1 VGEEVE
7 VAARKGCLKRPAGGN
22 DLGEAKKAVS
32 FALEQSRGRRR
43 RSQVTGLPAVV
54 AVEAPPAGSSDAE
67 VGRGERRRAEAVG
80 ASADGDSVAA
90 EVGAAAPLPVRRSR
104 RNSVRLGD
112 VDAVQEHAVSVDR
125 KRKRKSQE
133 EDEETSVRALA
144 EVPRRVTR
152 RSSLSGATLLS
163 PLAMEKKRGREKA
176 ADGKNER
183 CADDQVAEA
192 QDFAV
197 VAKVEAPVRVT
208 RSRAVAGTVTEPIV
222 IGKKRRR
229 TTEYDQPEVELPT
242 VLEVP
247 RNDAPVTR
255 ALRNRVV
262 QVNNSVVQKS
272 HVGHELEN
280 KRLPSRPA
288 TRRNQQLASSMEEE
302 GQEQAPPPS
311 KCSPSRRTGRK
322 NSEASIADSETNKS
336 SSVPTETSNAKCED
350 VEKQALAKEPVRRS
364 TRKSVGSAMLEK
376 GDKDLIAE
384 KGIRPEAHVARAKRK
399 SVVLIENI
407 QDVSEDFQ
415 NAKGD
420 DVVKQPAV
428 KEPTRRSTRKSIVSA
443 MLEEEDKNLIAE
455 KSPEAHV
462 RRSKRNSVM
471 PVKDCKGDSEDAQNA
486 QDKDVV
492 KQPAVT
498 KPVRRSTRK
507 SVVSVMLEEGGKNLI
522 AEKSPEAHVKRSK
535 RNSDVPVKDCKGDSE
550 DAQNAKDNDVVQQ
563 PEVTKPVRRSTRKS
577 VVSVMLG
584 KNWIAEKSPEAHVMT
599 MKQRSVV
606 PVNDSK
612 GDSNETQN
620 ARGVDAAKQLTVKE
634 PVRRSTRKSFA
645 SRMLGN
651 YENDLVGAKKPD
663 TLDKRSARKSVLPND
678 MINKENQDHIIM
690 ARNEGDGGDG
700 EKQLKVEGPVRLSR
714 RPVATIVSEKDNKG
728 LHEETKSEIPMNRST
743 RKCVA
748 SNAVEKGDMDHTEM
762 VGWEPSGVGSQN
774 LKARG
779 EITEYDGVMATSEIE
794 LQAEVSVQN
803 SPYHSTHKSPNCK
816 LSDDNKTHS
825 GMTKYISCEKPSEEV
840 LKHRKRRKS
849 SVEISSVAN
858 DSYNLVD
865 VEGQKFRNQSN
876 AHTPNEIDSKG
887 TNYEMTTSKGGSTKR
902 KTTVPEE
909 VMSVEEATYDDMVIR
924 EAIRDTV
931 THGNESSS
939 RMEEIRQYNATGEE
953 CIVQTIHNVTSGSE
967 LADAQNPDIYP
978 SHGRES
984 SDQSKQ
990 TQEDYAI
997 QTDDDPLSET
1007 RIEELDRS
1015 SSITE
1020 VLLHNCTVSD
1030 DKKLRDGGEVNFG
1043 DKSIQIANASSD
1055 EVGLE
1060 TSITAAVLIVDA
1072 EAPMVESI
1080 TTVNAETN
1088 QSDAGTFMHFC

>member
-1 VGEEVE
+1 VE

-22 DLGEAKKAVS
+22 DLGGAKKAVS

-54 AVEAPPAGSSDAE
+54 AADAPPAGSS
-67 VGRGERRRAEAVG
+67 EAFG

-90 EVGAAAPLPVRRSR
+90 EVGAAAPVPVRRSRRNSVGQRSHAEAVGDSADGDSVAAEVGAAAPVPVRRSR

-112 VDAVQEHAVSVDR
+112 VEAVQEQSVSVDR
-125 KRKRKSQE
+125 KRKRESQE
-133 EDEETSVRALA
+133 KEEETAVRALA
-144 EVPRRVTR
+144 EVLRRVTR
-152 RSSLSGATLLS
+152 RSSLFGAALVS
-163 PLAMEKKRGREKA
+163 PLAVEKKRGWGKA
-176 ADGKNER
+176 ADGKNEL

-208 RSRAVAGTVTEPIV
+208 RSRAIAATVTEPIV
-222 IGKKRRR
+222 VEKKRRR
-229 TTEYDQPEVELPT
+229 TTEYEQPEVEVPT

-262 QVNNSVVQKS
+262 QVNNSVVEKS
-272 HVGHELEN
+272 HVGQELEN

-302 GQEQAPPPS
+302 GQEQAAAPS
-311 KCSPSRRTGRK
+311 KCPPSRRTGRK
-322 NSEASIADSETNKS
+322 NNEASIAVADSETNKS
-336 SSVPTETSNAKCED
+336 GTVRTETSNAKCED
-350 VEKQALAKEPVRRS
+350 VEKQAIAKEPVRRS
-364 TRKSVGSAMLEK
+364 TRKSFGPTMLEK
-376 GDKDLIAE
+376 GGKDLIAE
-384 KGIRPEAHVARAKRK
+384 KGPRPEAHVARAKRK
-399 SVVLIENI
+399 SVVLTENM
-407 QDVSEDFQ
+407 QDVSEGFQ
-415 NAKGD
+415 NAK
-420 DVVKQPAV
+420 
-428 KEPTRRSTRKSIVSA
+428 
-443 MLEEEDKNLIAE
+443 
-455 KSPEAHV
+455 
-462 RRSKRNSVM
+462 
-471 PVKDCKGDSEDAQNA
+471 
-486 QDKDVV
+486 DKDVV
-492 KQPAVT
+492 KQTAVT

-507 SVVSVMLEEGGKNLI
+507 SVVSVTLEERGKDLI
-522 AEKSPEAHVKRSK
+522 AEKSPEAHVR
-535 RNSDVPVKDCKGDSE
+535 
-550 DAQNAKDNDVVQQ
+550 
-563 PEVTKPVRRSTRKS
+563 
-577 VVSVMLG
+577 
-584 KNWIAEKSPEAHVMT
+584 T
-599 MKQRSVV
+599 MKRRSVV

-612 GDSNETQN
+612 GGNNGTQN
-620 ARGVDAAKQLTVKE
+620 AKGVDAAKQLTVKE

-651 YENDLVGAKKPD
+651 SENDLVATKKPEA
-663 TLDKRSARKSVLPND
+663 LDKGSVRKSVLPND
-678 MINKENQDHIIM
+678 MINKENQNHIIM
-690 ARNEGDGGDG
+690 ARNEGEGGDG

-743 RKCVA
+743 RKCFA
-748 SNAVEKGDMDHTEM
+748 SNAAEKGDMDHTEM
-762 VGWEPSGVGSQN
+762 VGREPSGVGSQN
-774 LKARG
+774 LKSRG
-779 EITEYDGVMATSEIE
+779 EITEYDGVVATSEIE
-794 LQAEVSVQN
+794 LQVEVSVEN
-803 SPYHSTHKSPNCK
+803 SPYHSTHKSSNPK

-849 SVEISSVAN
+849 SVEISSVDN

-902 KTTVPEE
+902 RTTVPEE
-909 VMSVEEATYDDMVIR
+909 VMSVEEAKYEDMVIR

-931 THGNESSS
+931 THGNESTS
-939 RMEEIRQYNATGEE
+939 RMEEIHQYNATGEE

-967 LADAQNPDIYP
+967 LADAQNPEIYP

-997 QTDDDPLSET
+997 QTDDGSLSET

-1020 VLLHNCTVSD
+1020 VLLHNCTVSE

-1043 DKSIQIANASSD
+1043 DKSIQIVNASSD

-1060 TSITAAVLIVDA
+1060 TSNTSAVLIVDA
-1072 EAPMVESI
+1072 EAPMVEST

-1088 QSDAGTFMHFC
+1088 QLDAGTFMHFG